1 MVEIALAALLMQA
14 PAIAGPPTICIETW
28 RGDETLRAAVE
39 DAMSSA
45 LLQTKKFRLTENCAK
60 AAYVLKG
67 SVVERADI
75 RSRSEGESAGIAS
88 IAGSVVRHS
97 DGSGGGGFGGSSNGS
112 SEALSTT
119 ETKRQVTLSAKL
131 VDSDGEVL
139 LATTQDSGAS
149 KGKSALTEA
158 SEKLAREIT
167 RKLFP
172 TNSSPVE
179 GKIDKSG
186 YVKVK

>member
-1 MVEIALAALLMQA
+1 MVEIALFAYLMQA
-14 PAIAGPPTICIETW
+14 PAVTAPPTICVETW
-28 RGDETLRAAVE
+28 RGDQGLRAAVE

-45 LLQTKKFRLTENCAK
+45 LLETKKFRLTENCSK
-60 AAYVLKG
+60 ATYVLKG
-67 SVVERADI
+67 SVVERADV

-88 IAGSVVRHS
+88 IAGSVVRNA
-97 DGSGGGGFGGSSNGS
+97 DGSGSGGFGGSSNGS

-119 ETKRQVTLSAKL
+119 ETKRQVTLTAKL
-131 VDSDGEVL
+131 VNSEGEVL

-172 TNSSPVE
+172 ASSSSAP